1 MKIRL
6 FKPFGFGSSG
16 LGHANLKYPRL
27 AINHFITI
35 FAPEYGY
42 IVMVIPLSE
51 LVINSDGS
59 IFHLHLRP
67 EDVAD
72 TVILVGDPA
81 RVDMIAGYF
90 DKIELE
96 KANRE
101 FVTKT
106 GYIGKKRLS
115 VLSTG
120 IGADN
125 IDIVMTELDALVNV
139 DFGSRMV
146 KRQHHSL
153 RILRLGTSGALQKDI
168 PLGSIIMSD
177 ISVGFD
183 GLLNFYANR
192 DSVGLNMMEKAFIEH
207 TNWNRRL
214 ADPYFVPASEMFVN
228 LFDKDVVHGMTVSAP
243 GFYGPQG
250 RVVRLELADPDFLA
264 KIESFRYNNMR
275 INNFEMEG
283 SAIAGLSLLLG
294 HQAATICTAIANR
307 YLKEMNTDY
316 KYFVIKMVEKAIEK
330 LIL

>member
-1 MKIRL
+1 M
-6 FKPFGFGSSG
+6 
-16 LGHANLKYPRL
+16 
-27 AINHFITI
+27 
-35 FAPEYGY
+35 
-42 IVMVIPLSE
+42 MDIPASE
-51 LVINSDGS
+51 LIINSDGS
-59 IFHLHLRP
+59 VFHLHLRP
-67 EDVAD
+67 EDIAD

-81 RVDMIAGYF
+81 RVDMIAAYF
-90 DKIELE
+90 DKIEVK

-120 IGADN
+120 IGTDN

-139 DFGSRMV
+139 DFNSRTV

-153 RILRLGTSGALQKDI
+153 RILRLGTSGALHEDI
-168 PLGSIIMSD
+168 PLGSILMSD
-177 ISVGFD
+177 ISAGFD

-192 DSVGLNMMEKAFIEH
+192 DSVCLKAMEEAFIEH
-207 TNWNRRL
+207 MDWNKRL

-228 LFDKDVVHGMTVSAP
+228 LFAEDVVHGITISAP

-250 RVVRLELADPDFLA
+250 RVVRLGLADPDLLS
-264 KIESFRYNNMR
+264 KIESFRYDSMR

-294 HQAATICTAIANR
+294 HQAATICTVIANR
-307 YLKEMNTDY
+307 YFKEMNTDY
-316 KYFVIKMVEKAIEK
+316 KIFVKRMIEKTIEK

>member
-1 MKIRL
+1 ML
-6 FKPFGFGSSG
+6 
-16 LGHANLKYPRL
+16 
-27 AINHFITI
+27 
-35 FAPEYGY
+35 
-42 IVMVIPLSE
+42 VIPSSE
-51 LVINSDGS
+51 LIINSDGS

-67 EDVAD
+67 EDIAD

-90 DKIELE
+90 DKIEVE

-106 GYIGKKRLS
+106 GYIGKTRLS

-120 IGADN
+120 IGTDN

-139 DFGSRMV
+139 DFELRTV
-146 KRQHHSL
+146 KQQHHSL
-153 RILRLGTSGALQKDI
+153 RILRLGTSGALHEDI
-168 PLGSIIMSD
+168 PLGSILMSD

-192 DSVGLNMMEKAFIEH
+192 NSVSLNLMEKAFVEH
-207 TNWNRRL
+207 TNWNKRL
-214 ADPYFVPASEMFVN
+214 AAPYFVPASETLVN
-228 LFDKDVVHGMTVSAP
+228 LFDRDVVHGITISAP

-250 RVVRLELADPDFLA
+250 RVVRLGLADPDLLS
-264 KIESFRYNNMR
+264 KIESFRYNDMR

-283 SAIAGLSLLLG
+283 S
-294 HQAATICTAIANR
+294 AIANR

-316 KYFVIKMVEKAIEK
+316 KYFVKKMTEKAIEK
-330 LIL
+330 LIQ

>member
-1 MKIRL
+1 MRL
-6 FKPFGFGSSG
+6 
-16 LGHANLKYPRL
+16 
-27 AINHFITI
+27 
-35 FAPEYGY
+35 
-42 IVMVIPLSE
+42 IPSSE

-67 EDVAD
+67 EDIAD

-90 DKIELE
+90 DTVESE

-106 GYIGKKRLS
+106 GHIGKKRLS

-125 IDIVMTELDALVNV
+125 IDIAMTELDALVNI
-139 DFGSRMV
+139 DFNSRTV
-146 KRQHHSL
+146 KRNHRSL
-153 RILRLGTSGALQKDI
+153 QILRLGTSGALHPDI
-168 PLGSIIMSD
+168 PPGSIIMSD
-177 ISVGFD
+177 ISIGFD

-192 DSVGLNMMEKAFIEH
+192 DSVSLNAIEKAFVEH
-207 TNWNRRL
+207 TGWNNRL
-214 ADPYFVPASEMFVN
+214 AAPYFVPASETLVH
-228 LFDKDVVHGMTVSAP
+228 LFDNDVIHGMTVSAP

-250 RVVRLELADPDFLA
+250 RTVRLELADPDLLS
-264 KIESFRYNNMR
+264 KIESFRYDNMR
-275 INNFEMEG
+275 INNLEMES

-294 HQAATICTAIANR
+294 HQAATICVAIANR

-316 KYFVIKMVEKAIEK
+316 KYFVRKMIEKAIEK
-330 LIL
+330 LIM

>member
-1 MKIRL
+1 M
-6 FKPFGFGSSG
+6 
-16 LGHANLKYPRL
+16 
-27 AINHFITI
+27 T
-35 FAPEYGY
+35 
-42 IVMVIPLSE
+42 VIPSSE
-51 LVINSDGS
+51 LIINSDGS
-59 IFHLHLRP
+59 VFHLHLCP
-67 EDVAD
+67 EDIAD
-72 TVILVGDPA
+72 TIILVGDPA
-81 RVDMIAGYF
+81 RVDMVASCF
-90 DKIELE
+90 DKIEVQ

-120 IGADN
+120 IGTDN

-139 DFGSRMV
+139 DFNSRTV

-153 RILRLGTSGALQKDI
+153 RILRLGTSGALHEDI
-168 PLGSIIMSD
+168 PLGTILMSD
-177 ISVGFD
+177 ISIGFD

-192 DSVGLNMMEKAFIEH
+192 DSICLKAMEKAFIEH
-207 TNWNRRL
+207 MNWDKRL
-214 ADPYFVPASEMFVN
+214 AEPYFVPASEMFVT
-228 LFDKDVVHGMTVSAP
+228 LFAEDVVHGITVSAP

-250 RVVRLELADPDFLA
+250 RVVRLELADPNLLS
-264 KIESFRYNNMR
+264 KIESFRYDNLR

-294 HQAATICTAIANR
+294 HQAATLCTVIANR

-316 KYFVIKMVEKAIEK
+316 KMFVKKLTEKAIEK

>member
-1 MKIRL
+1 MM
-6 FKPFGFGSSG
+6 
-16 LGHANLKYPRL
+16 
-27 AINHFITI
+27 FI
-35 FAPEYGY
+35 PS
-42 IVMVIPLSE
+42 SE
-51 LVINSDGS
+51 LIINSDGS

-67 EDVAD
+67 EDIAD

-90 DKIELE
+90 DKIEVE

-106 GYIGKKRLS
+106 GYIGKNRLS

-120 IGADN
+120 IGTDN
-125 IDIVMTELDALVNV
+125 IDIVMTELDALVNI
-139 DFGSRMV
+139 DFNLRTV
-146 KRQHHSL
+146 KQQHRSL
-153 RILRLGTSGALQKDI
+153 RILRLGTSGALHKDI
-168 PLGSIIMSD
+168 SLGSILMSD

-192 DSVGLNMMEKAFIEH
+192 DSVSLNMMEKAFVEH
-207 TNWNRRL
+207 TNWNKRL
-214 ADPYFVPASEMFVN
+214 AAPYFVPASEMLVN
-228 LFDKDVVHGMTVSAP
+228 LFDKDIIHGITISAP

-250 RVVRLELADPDFLA
+250 RIVRLGLADPDLLP
-264 KIESFRYNNMR
+264 KIESFRYNEMR
-275 INNFEMEG
+275 INNFEMES

-294 HQAATICTAIANR
+294 HQAATICTVIANR

-316 KYFVIKMVEKAIEK
+316 KYFVKKMIEKAIEK

>member
-1 MKIRL
+1 M
-6 FKPFGFGSSG
+6 
-16 LGHANLKYPRL
+16 
-27 AINHFITI
+27 T
-35 FAPEYGY
+35 
-42 IVMVIPLSE
+42 VIPLSE
-51 LVINSDGS
+51 LIINADGS
-59 IFHLHLRP
+59 VFHLHLRP

-72 TVILVGDPA
+72 TIILVGDPV
-81 RVDMIAGYF
+81 RVNTVAGYF
-90 DKIELE
+90 DKIEVE

-106 GYIGKKRLS
+106 GYIGQNRLS
-115 VLSTG
+115 VVSTG
-120 IGADN
+120 IGTDN

-139 DFGSRMV
+139 DFDSRTV
-146 KRQHHSL
+146 KRQHRQL
-153 RILRLGTSGALQKDI
+153 RILRLGTSGALHGDI

-192 DSVGLNMMEKAFIEH
+192 DSVSLEAMEKVFIEH

-214 ADPYFVPASEMFVN
+214 ADPYFVPASEILVN
-228 LFDKDVVHGMTVSAP
+228 LFDEDVIHGITISAP

-250 RVVRLELADPDFLA
+250 RVVRLGLADPDLLS
-264 KIESFRYNNMR
+264 KIESFRYGEMR
-275 INNFEMEG
+275 INNFEMES

-294 HQAATICTAIANR
+294 HQAATICTVIANR

-316 KYFVIKMVEKAIEK
+316 KIFVKKMIEKAIEK

>member
-1 MKIRL
+1 M
-6 FKPFGFGSSG
+6 
-16 LGHANLKYPRL
+16 
-27 AINHFITI
+27 
-35 FAPEYGY
+35 
-42 IVMVIPLSE
+42 MDIPLSE

-59 IFHLHLRP
+59 VFHLHLRP
-67 EDVAD
+67 EDIAD

-106 GYIGKKRLS
+106 GYIGRSRMS

-120 IGADN
+120 IGTDN

-139 DFGSRMV
+139 DFSSRTV
-146 KRQHHSL
+146 KQQHRSL
-153 RILRLGTSGALQKDI
+153 RILRLGTSGALHEDI

-177 ISVGFD
+177 ISIGFD

-192 DSVGLNMMEKAFIEH
+192 DSVSLNVMEKAFVEH
-207 TNWNRRL
+207 MDWNRRL
-214 ADPYFVPASEMFVN
+214 ADPYFVPASKMFVN
-228 LFDKDVVHGMTVSAP
+228 LFDKDVIHGMTISAP

-250 RVVRLELADPDFLA
+250 RVVRLGLADSDLLS

-294 HQAATICTAIANR
+294 HQAATVCTAIANR

-316 KYFVIKMVEKAIEK
+316 KYSVKRMVEKAIEK